1 MAQVTGAFPYDIDHL
16 LGGRARVLFA
26 PTTEPL
32 PGDISDLVDMTSPY
46 AVNGSW
52 EDLGATRDA
61 ASYSRSIGT
70 EGYEIQQATGL
81 VLEEITEVSRQL
93 QVSIAEIKPEH
104 LQIIEEAASVGTIAA
119 AAGVSAQK
127 SVEFGSFTFTV

>member
-61 ASYSRSIGT
+61 ASYSRSRMP
-70 EGYEIQQATGL
+70 ARSSPGL
-81 VLEEITEVSRQL
+81 CTR
-93 QVSIAEIKPEH
+93 
-104 LQIIEEAASVGTIAA
+104 
-119 AAGVSAQK
+119 
-127 SVEFGSFTFTV
+127 

>member
-1 MAQVTGAFPYDIDHL
+1 MAQVTGAFQYDIDHL

-104 LQIIEEAASVGTIAA
+104 LHDLVARLYATTAAVRMGNRGTRCRYI
-119 AAGVSAQK
+119 SL
-127 SVEFGSFTFTV
+127 